1 MFTMNYKQEEQR
13 VKGVLAGLVPAQP
26 PLGHSRA
33 KWDSRITSDLNDVI
47 KTIGIYHVHSQSRKL
62 EYDIHRWRKNCE
74 VVEPANTS
82 QNDTTHFSG
91 PVLAMG
97 PQCAR

>member
-13 VKGVLAGLVPAQP
+13 VKGVLTRLVPDQP

-33 KWDSRITSDLNDVI
+33 KWDSRTTSDLNDVI

-62 EYDIHRWRKNCE
+62 EYDIYRWRRIWE
-74 VVEPANTS
+74 VVWPTNTC
-82 QNDTTHFSG
+82 QNDNTF
-91 PVLAMG
+91 
-97 PQCAR
+97 